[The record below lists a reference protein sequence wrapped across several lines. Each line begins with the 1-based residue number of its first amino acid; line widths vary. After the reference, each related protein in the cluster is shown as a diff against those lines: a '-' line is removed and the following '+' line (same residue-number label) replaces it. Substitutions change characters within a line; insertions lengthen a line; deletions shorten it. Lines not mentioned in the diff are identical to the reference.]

1 MTDEQKALVAR
12 IPRDVARCLLNWG
25 DKKTPIPD
33 SLWHGR
39 YCHFIQIIG
48 GFDAI
53 LTPEGKAA
61 SAALAQET
69 QA

>member
-1 MTDEQKALVAR
+1 MTAPKVNWSERLPK
-12 IPRDVARCLLNWG
+12 DVARCLLNWG

-39 YCHFIQIIG
+39 YRHFIQIID
-48 GFDAI
+48 GFAVI

-61 SAALAQET
+61 RAALGERE
-69 QA
+69 